1 MQLNV
6 VEILCHFYK
15 PIIKARRFL
24 TVFKL
29 SNLVYKSSAY
39 DHASYTIIKI
49 IQDYCVCCQ
58 LTMLSV
64 VNTKRTPNT
73 FVLS

>member
-1 MQLNV
+1 M
-6 VEILCHFYK
+6 
-15 PIIKARRFL
+15 
-24 TVFKL
+24 VFKL